1 MFAPAMSSSSL
12 KIAWAAAA
20 VSAAAAVG
28 VWVYAN
34 DPVRQANVTLLRETS
49 EEARRLD
56 AENKKLSATMPK
68 DEEVNALRR
77 TNAEMLRIRT
87 ETLQARRDTA
97 ALNRSTNAQPAAA
110 APELA
115 DLSTENQRLRAEALA
130 LVNRAAAVPTEMAVT
145 AAAPVRSSAA
155 DSGRIMLEM
164 MRRLREQGADPE
176 AIRATAGGLRKYVQ
190 ENGTSPTSPA
200 DLSKYLPADVL
211 EKLKGESFE
220 LVQKNADGT
229 TYLSTNATGI
239 VIRKESPK
247 P

>member
-1 MFAPAMSSSSL
+1 MSSSSL
-12 KIAWAAAA
+12 KIAWTLAALG
-20 VSAAAAVG
+20 SAAAVG
-28 VWVYAN
+28 VWVFAN
-34 DPVRQANVTLLRETS
+34 DPVKQADFTLLRETS

-68 DEEVNALRR
+68 DEEVAALRR

-87 ETLQARRDTA
+87 ETLQARRDSA
-97 ALNRSTNAQPAAA
+97 ALNRSTNALPVAA

-115 DLSTENQRLRAEALA
+115 DLSTENQRLRAEALT
-130 LVNRAAAVPTEMAVT
+130 LVNRAATVPTEFAVSAT
-145 AAAPVRSSAA
+145 VPARTSAA
-155 DSGRIMLEM
+155 DSSRIMLEM

-176 AIRATAGGLRKYVQ
+176 AIRATAGGLRKYLQ
-190 ENGTSPTSPA
+190 ENGTAPSSPA
-200 DLSKYLPADVL
+200 DLSKYLPPDVL

-220 LVQKNADGT
+220 LVQKSADGT
-229 TYLSTNATGI
+229 TYFSTNATGV

>member
-1 MFAPAMSSSSL
+1 MSSSSL
-12 KIAWAAAA
+12 KIAWIVAA
-20 VSAAAAVG
+20 VSCAGAVG

-34 DPVRQANVTLLRETS
+34 DPVRQADVTLLRETS

-68 DEEVNALRR
+68 DEEVAALRR

-97 ALNRSTNAQPAAA
+97 ALNRSTNAQPAAVV
-110 APELA
+110 PELA
-115 DLSTENQRLRAEALA
+115 ELSTENQRLRAEALA
-130 LVNRAAAVPTEMAVT
+130 LVNRAAAVPTEVAVT

-176 AIRATAGGLRKYVQ
+176 TIRATALGLRKYVQ
-190 ENGTSPTSPA
+190 ENGASPASPT
-200 DLSKYLPADVL
+200 DLSKYLPPDVL

-220 LVQKNADGT
+220 LVQKSADGT
-229 TYLSTNATGI
+229 TYFSTNATGV